1 MAKSIDPKVA
11 AEKVDTYFAAQSLW
25 VEEQK
30 VLRSH
35 LSEFPFSEAIKWG
48 IPTYSYDGRN
58 LVGIGAFKSY
68 FGLWFFGGAELSDP
82 GKVLINAQPG
92 KTKMMRQWRMTDASQ
107 INDLLIKSYL
117 AEVIEL
123 NS

>member
-1 MAKSIDPKVA
+1 MAKSIDPKEV
-11 AEKVDTYFAAQSLW
+11 AEKVDSYFAAQTLW

-30 VLRSH
+30 ALRSH
-35 LSEFPFSEAIKWG
+35 LLKFPFSEAIKWR
-48 IPTYSYDGRN
+48 IPTYSYNGAN
-58 LVGIGAFKSY
+58 LVSIGAFKSY
-68 FGLWFFGGAELSDP
+68 FGLWFFEGAKLSDP
-82 GKVLINAQPG
+82 NKVLINAQPG

-107 INDLLIKSYL
+107 INDVLIRSYL